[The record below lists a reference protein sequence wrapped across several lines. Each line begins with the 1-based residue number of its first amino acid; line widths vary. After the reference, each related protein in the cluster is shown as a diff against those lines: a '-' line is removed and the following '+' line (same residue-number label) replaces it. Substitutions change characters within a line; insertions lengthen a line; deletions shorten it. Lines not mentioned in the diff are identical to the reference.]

1 MDTIAPESST
11 RLHRDEIGL
20 PDAAEPASTTVEATL
35 LHIWGQVLQIDG
47 IGVNDD
53 FFDLGGD
60 SLGGAEIMAAIEA
73 SLQVVIPVSALLEAR
88 TPRTLAMAVEK
99 ARANVPGSCLIP
111 IRPAGDGPPIFCVH
125 GLNGDAV
132 FAHTLA
138 AVLAKRRPI
147 YGLRA
152 SGLSQDEPILQRIE
166 HMAQTYLQEIIKIRP
181 EGPYLIMGYCGGSWI
196 ALEIAQML
204 KRAGQEVP
212 GLIFIEPPASR
223 GNSPWMMSSGPELLW
238 RRFHA
243 GLRGEYLRMRA
254 MVQRGGEARR
264 DFVYKQLQSA
274 IRIYVPSY
282 YPGEIFVAHA
292 TNRTDALRD
301 PLRGLPSISEKVT
314 FEEVGPDH
322 NSVFSSHMPKAAAA
336 IDRFLDRIAPI

>member
-1 MDTIAPESST
+1 MDTIAADT
-11 RLHRDEIGL
+11 LARLHRDEIGL
-20 PDAAEPASTTVEATL
+20 PDDAVPASTTIEATL
-35 LHIWGQVLQIDG
+35 LHIWGTVLQIDG
-47 IGVNDD
+47 IGVDDD

-73 SLQVVIPVSALLEAR
+73 SLKVVIPVSALLEAR
-88 TPRTLAMAVEK
+88 TPRTLAKLVED
-99 ARANVPGSCLIP
+99 ARANIPGRCLIP
-111 IRPAGDGPPIFCVH
+111 IRPEGEGPPIFCVH

-132 FAHTLA
+132 FANTLA

-152 SGLSQDEPILQRIE
+152 SGLSQDEPILQRIDA
-166 HMAQTYLQEIIKIRP
+166 MAEKYLSEIRRVRP

-196 ALEIAQML
+196 ALEIAQKL
-204 KRAGQEVP
+204 SRDGHAIP

-223 GNSPWMMSSGPELLW
+223 GNSPWMMSSGTELVW

-243 GLRGEYLRMRA
+243 ALRGEYLRVRSL
-254 MVQRGGEARR
+254 VQRGGEARR

-274 IRIYVPSY
+274 IRIYVPER

-301 PLRGLPSISEKVT
+301 PLRGLPSIAGKVT
-314 FEEVGPDH
+314 FEVVGPDH
-322 NSVFSSHMPKAAAA
+322 NSVFSSHMPAAAAA
-336 IDRFLDRIAPI
+336 IDTFLDRVAPI